1 MATSLRSRDGR
12 GESLVVPDWEGRFMW
27 PAQTVNLRPLGVGE
41 RIDAAI
47 KIVRANFSTLA
58 RASLVVAIP
67 SGVVVAIITASVT
80 ASEQNATDT
89 SVGRSLYTALGGE
102 FLTLVI
108 TLVVSAF
115 VTAVCF
121 RVIANAYLGQ
131 RAEWREALRFG
142 WSRLLA
148 VIWVSAL
155 TYLAILIGALAIAA
169 LIAVTVAIH
178 IAVLTVLFA
187 AVLGIAGFVAVVW
200 FLVATRLA
208 VPVLMLEDIR
218 GIKAIRRALA
228 LCRGYWWS
236 VFGTQFLAGL
246 LVSIASLVVAVVFDA
261 IFSAFHGGTTMSVVS
276 GFFVQTIDYVAFAP
290 FSAAILVVLTIDL
303 RVRKE
308 GFDIQLLSA
317 QMGVPTTASALFFAR
332 PASTG
337 PYGTGYPPPGYPP
350 QGYPPQPGYP
360 PQAYPQQPG
369 YPPQANRWYPPGP
382 GGYPLPPAGYPPQAP
397 PPAGYP
403 PAPSPPTGW
412 PQPPGPPPA
421 PPAYPPAPAPGWPRP
436 SPPQPPVSPPVP
448 GWPRPSDAAP
458 PSWPSP
464 PSPEGEQP
472 GAPEQ
477 PDVDPS
483 QSPPPD
489 APGSE

>member
-1 MATSLRSRDGR
+1 
-12 GESLVVPDWEGRFMW
+12 MW
-27 PAQTVNLRPLGVGE
+27 PAQAVNLRPLGVGE

-67 SGVVVAIITASVT
+67 SGIVVAIITASVR

-89 SVGRSLYTALGGE
+89 GVSRDLYTALGGE
-102 FLTLVI
+102 LLTLVI

-155 TYLAILIGALAIAA
+155 TYLAIVVGALAIAA
-169 LIAVTVAIH
+169 LIAITVAIH
-178 IAVLTVLFA
+178 IAALTVLFA
-187 AVLGIAGFVAVVW
+187 VVLGIAGFVAMVW
-200 FLVATRLA
+200 FLVASRLA

-218 GIKAIRRALA
+218 GIKAIRRALT

-246 LVSIASLVVAVVFDA
+246 LVSIASAVVAVVLDA

-276 GFFVQTIDYVAFAP
+276 GFFVQTIDYVVFAP

-303 RVRKE
+303 RVRKD

-317 QMGVPTTASALFFAR
+317 QMRPADSVGSLLHEACPRGTLWHGLSTPGLSAAGAPGLPAAGVPTTTRLPATTGLPAANEPVVSPWARRIPAAAGRISAPRAVRWLPACTVTADWLATDRSSDGLATTPRPTASASCR
-332 PASTG
+332 STRTCAWLA
-337 PYGTGYPPPGYPP
+337 PS
-350 QGYPPQPGYP
+350 
-360 PQAYPQQPG
+360 
-369 YPPQANRWYPPGP
+369 
-382 GGYPLPPAGYPPQAP
+382 LPS
-397 PPAGYP
+397 
-403 PAPSPPTGW
+403 PAPEVTTGSRL
-412 PQPPGPPPA
+412 A
-421 PPAYPPAPAPGWPRP
+421 PSLRRG
-436 SPPQPPVSPPVP
+436 
-448 GWPRPSDAAP
+448 AA
-458 PSWPSP
+458 
-464 PSPEGEQP
+464 
-472 GAPEQ
+472 
-477 PDVDPS
+477 
-483 QSPPPD
+483 
-489 APGSE
+489 

>member
-1 MATSLRSRDGR
+1 
-12 GESLVVPDWEGRFMW
+12 MW
-27 PAQTVNLRPLGVGE
+27 PAQAVNLRPLGVGE

-67 SGVVVAIITASVT
+67 SGIVVAIIAASVS

-89 SVGRSLYTALGGE
+89 GVSRDLYTALGGE
-102 FLTLVI
+102 LLTLVI

-155 TYLAILIGALAIAA
+155 TYLAIVVGALAIAA
-169 LIAVTVAIH
+169 LIAITVAIH
-178 IAVLTVLFA
+178 IAALTVLFA
-187 AVLGIAGFVAVVW
+187 VVLGIAGFVAMVW
-200 FLVATRLA
+200 FLVASRLA

-218 GIKAIRRALA
+218 GIKAIRRALT

-246 LVSIASLVVAVVFDA
+246 LVSIASAVVAVVLDA

-276 GFFVQTIDYVAFAP
+276 GFFVQTIDYVVFAP

-317 QMGVPTTASALFFAR
+317 QMGVPPTPSALFFTK
-332 PASTG
+332 PAPAG

-350 QGYPPQPGYP
+350 QGHPGYP
-360 PQAYPQQPG
+360 PQTNP
-369 YPPQANRWYPPGP
+369 WYPPGP
-382 GGYPLPPAGYPPQAP
+382 GGYPPPPGGYPPQEP
-397 PPAGYP
+397 SAGYP

-412 PQPPGPPPA
+412 PPTVVPTGWPQPPGPPPP
-421 PPAYPPAPAPGWPRP
+421 PPAGPPAPAPGWPRP
-436 SPPQPPVSPPVP
+436 SPPQPQKSPPVP

-464 PSPEGEQP
+464 PSFEGEQSDT
-472 GAPEQ
+472 PEQ
-477 PDVDPS
+477 PDADPS